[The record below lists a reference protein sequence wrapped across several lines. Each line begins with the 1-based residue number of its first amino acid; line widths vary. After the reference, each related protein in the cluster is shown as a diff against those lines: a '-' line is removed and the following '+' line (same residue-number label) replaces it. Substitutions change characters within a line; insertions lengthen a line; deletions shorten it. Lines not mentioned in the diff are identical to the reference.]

1 MAKVHIQPF
10 RQSKSSIVQAHSYEP
25 SIVNQKTLELTMS
38 VKVHAHTYDTV
49 IVGAGGAGLMAALY
63 ASREVNVAVVSKLYP
78 TRSHTGA
85 AQGGIGAALG
95 NLEEDRWEWHAYDT
109 VKGSDYLA
117 DQDGVDILCQDAID
131 TVIELEHMGLPFDR
145 TPEGTL
151 SQRRFGGHTNNET
164 GQPVMRACHAADRT
178 GHMILQTLYQ
188 QCIKNKVNF
197 FDEFHVVDLIRVA
210 DTVRGIVAIDI
221 ASGEFHVFHTKAVL
235 FATGGW
241 GRCWEVTSNAHSLTG
256 DGAAICLRRGIPLED
271 MEFFQFHPTGIY
283 RLGIL
288 ITEGVRGEGGVLVND
303 RGERFMERYAPN
315 IKDLASRDVVSR
327 AIYLEVQAGRGIGGK
342 NYVHLDLRPETVNYY
357 YEEAGE
363 EKRIDAAFIEEKLPD
378 IADFT
383 RTYLGVD
390 PVKEPI
396 PVQPTAHY
404 AMGGI
409 PTDLNGRVVL
419 DRENTVL
426 LGLYAAGE
434 VACVSVHGANRLGT
448 NSLVDLVVFGRRAG
462 VHMAEFCRKS
472 KLLDLPDDPAGKIS
486 SEFERIRSS
495 RGGVKSFHVRSEM
508 QRTMTENVG
517 VFRTDETLIK
527 AQGELRELAGEFAN
541 IEIDDKG
548 RLFNTDILEAWELG
562 CLLEL
567 ASVTTES
574 ALARTESR
582 GAHARDDYPE
592 RDDDS
597 WLKHTLC
604 YQEDDGYRLDYKPVT
619 LGRYEPKPRVY

>member
-1 MAKVHIQPF
+1 MTNNIQ
-10 RQSKSSIVQAHSYEP
+10 
-25 SIVNQKTLELTMS
+25 T
-38 VKVHAHTYDTV
+38 HTFDAV

-63 ASREVNVAVVSKLYP
+63 ASRSADVAVISKLYP
-78 TRSHTGA
+78 TRSHTGT

-117 DQDGVDILCQDAID
+117 DQDSVDILCKEAIE

-145 TPEGTL
+145 TAEGKI

-164 GQPVMRACHAADRT
+164 GKPVMRACHAADRT

-188 QCIKNKVNF
+188 QCIKNEVNF
-197 FDEFHVVDLIRVA
+197 FDEYHVVDLIRVKN
-210 DTVRGIVAIDI
+210 TVRGVVAISI
-221 ASGEFHVFHTKAVL
+221 ATGEFHVFHSKAVL

-256 DGAAICLRRGIPLED
+256 DGAAICLRRGVPLED
-271 MEFFQFHPTGIY
+271 MEFFQFHPTGIF

-288 ITEGVRGEGGVLVND
+288 ITEGVRGEGGVLINGE
-303 RGERFMERYAPN
+303 GERFMERYAPT
-315 IKDLASRDVVSR
+315 IKDLAGRDVVSR
-327 AIYLEVQAGRGIGGK
+327 AIYLEIEAGRGIDGK
-342 NYVHLDLRPETVNYY
+342 NYVHLDVRPETVNYY
-357 YEEAGE
+357 YEQAGE
-363 EKRIDAAFIEEKLPD
+363 DRRIDAAYIEEKLPD

-390 PVKEPI
+390 PVKEPM

-409 PTDLNGRVVL
+409 PTDVDGQVVIDAENRVL
-419 DRENTVL
+419 T
-426 LGLYAAGE
+426 GLYAAGE

-462 VHMAEFCRKS
+462 NHMANFCQTSEF
-472 KLLDLPDDPAGKIS
+472 LPLPESPAGEVIA
-486 SEFERIRSS
+486 EFDAIRTGT
-495 RGGVKSFHVRSEM
+495 GGIKAFNLRQEM
-508 QRTMTENVG
+508 QQTMTKNVG
-517 VFRTDETLIK
+517 VFRTGETLAKGLEDLQNI
-527 AQGELRELAGEFAN
+527 RNRLAD

-548 RLFNTDILEAWELG
+548 MLFNTDLLEAWELG
-562 CLLEL
+562 CLLDLAEL
-567 ASVTTES
+567 TTVS

-582 GAHARDDYPE
+582 GAHARDDYTE
-592 RDDDS
+592 RNDDN

-604 YQEDDGYRLDYKPVT
+604 FKEGDAYRLDYKPVT